1 VRNVRNTGDGIRVID
16 VEDEP
21 GDGVRV
27 SVASSGICGS
37 DLHLIS
43 FGPSEVTL
51 GHEFGGRLDDGSPVA
66 VVPVLTC
73 GRCNHCRA
81 GHGQQCAEA
90 FAGMYGIS
98 RHGGMADQVWVDPRC
113 ITPLPDALPLAD
125 ACLVEPTAVALHGIN
140 RAGVQDGMRVLVI
153 GAGPIGLCAIA
164 VARHLGAVV
173 DVSAHRANRMA
184 AGERLG
190 AGTATGTG
198 YDVVLDA
205 AGTQGSMDTAVAL
218 VRPGGTIGILAN
230 FWDPV
235 TMSLAFL
242 IKEVTLVPAFTYGHH
257 HGVSEFEEAVRIVGA
272 LPELAGSV
280 ITHRFSLDQAA
291 EAFRVAADRGTDS
304 IKVVLEP

>member
-1 VRNVRNTGDGIRVID
+1 VRGVRNTGEGIRVID
-16 VEDEP
+16 LADEP
-21 GDGVRV
+21 GEGVRV
-27 SVASSGICGS
+27 SVVSSGICGS

-51 GHEFGGRLDDGSPVA
+51 GHEFGGCLDDGSPVA

-73 GRCNHCRA
+73 GQCDPCRS
-81 GHGQQCAEA
+81 GNGQQCGEA

-113 ITPLPDALPLAD
+113 IQPIPHTLPLRD
-125 ACLVEPTAVALHGIN
+125 ACLIEPTAVALHGIN
-140 RAGVQDGMRVLVI
+140 RAGLQSGMRVLVI
-153 GAGPIGLCAIA
+153 GAGPIGLCAVA
-164 VARHLGAVV
+164 VARHLGAAV
-173 DVSAHRANRMA
+173 DVSAHRTNRVA
-184 AGERLG
+184 AGEQLG
-190 AGTATGTG
+190 AGTAVTSG
-198 YDVVLDA
+198 YDVALDA

-218 VRPGGTIGILAN
+218 VRPGGTVGILAN

-242 IKEVTLVPAFTYGHH
+242 IKEVSLVPAFTYGHH

-280 ITHRFSLDQAA
+280 ITHRFALDDAA
-291 EAFRVAADRGTDS
+291 EAFRVAADRHTDS

>member
-1 VRNVRNTGDGIRVID
+1 VRGVRNTGEGIRVVDQD
-16 VEDEP
+16 VDP
-21 GDGVRV
+21 GHGVRV

-43 FGPSEVTL
+43 FGPSDVTL
-51 GHEFGGRLDDGSPVA
+51 GHEFGGRLDDGSAVA

-73 GRCNHCRA
+73 GRCPHCRS
-81 GHGQQCAEA
+81 GHGQQCPEA
-90 FAGMYGIS
+90 FGGMYGIS
-98 RHGGMADQVWVDPRC
+98 RHGGMADEVWVDPRC
-113 ITPLPDALPLAD
+113 IKAIPDALPLAD
-125 ACLVEPTAVALHGIN
+125 ACLVEPIAVALHGIN
-140 RAGVQDGMRVLVI
+140 RAGVQAGMRVLVI

-173 DVSAHRANRMA
+173 DVSAHRINRMA

-190 AGTATGTG
+190 AGTVAGTD

-205 AGTQGSMDTAVAL
+205 AGTQGSMDNAVAR
-218 VRPGGTIGILAN
+218 VRPGGTVGILAN

-257 HGVSEFEEAVRIVGA
+257 HGVSEFEEAVRILGA
-272 LPELAGSV
+272 LPELAGTV
-280 ITHRFSLDQAA
+280 ITHRFPLDEAA
-291 EAFRVAADRGTDS
+291 EAFRVAADRSTDS
-304 IKVVLEP
+304 IKVVVEP